1 MKTPNG
7 IAWYDEGTG
16 SPVLL
21 VMGLA
26 YPAAAWFRQVP
37 VLAQQ
42 HRVLTLDNRG
52 TGETGLVE
60 GAPTASNEDL
70 RSSASDDGHR
80 SYTVEQ
86 MTQDC
91 LDVLDAAGVERAHVV
106 GISMGGLMAQE
117 LGLSHPDRV
126 RSLTL
131 MSTHPGTAHGVWP
144 QAMLD
149 FMAAR
154 AGRPAHERS
163 EFSIPFNYHPSTA
176 RELIEED
183 WRARESGTAGPEGY
197 AAQAGTATWDGWD
210 RLPSLSVPTQVVH
223 GAQDRLV
230 VPQNGEL
237 IASRVPDA
245 KLVLVEGANHIV
257 TTDRADEVNEV
268 LLSWFAAH
276 P

>member
-1 MKTPNG
+1 MKTGNG
-7 IAWYDEGTG
+7 IAWYDEGSG
-16 SPVLL
+16 PAVLL

-37 VLAQQ
+37 VLAQH

-52 TGETGLVE
+52 AGETGLVE
-60 GAPTASNEDL
+60 GAPYS
-70 RSSASDDGHR
+70 
-80 SYTVEQ
+80 VEV

-91 LDVLDAAGVERAHVV
+91 LDVLDAAGVESAHVV

-117 LGLSHPDRV
+117 LGLSHPQRV
-126 RSLTL
+126 QSLTL

-144 QAMLD
+144 QEMQD

-154 AGRPAHERS
+154 AGMPAEERG
-163 EFSIPFNYHPSTA
+163 EFSIPFNYSPATP
-176 RELIEED
+176 RDLIEED
-183 WRARESGTAGPEGY
+183 WRARAAGTAGPEGY
-197 AAQAGTATWDGWD
+197 AAQAGTALWDGWD

-230 VPQNGEL
+230 VPENGEL
-237 IASRVPDA
+237 IAARVPDA
-245 KLVLVEGANHIV
+245 KLVLVDGANHIV

-268 LLSWFAAH
+268 LLTWFAANA
-276 P
+276 